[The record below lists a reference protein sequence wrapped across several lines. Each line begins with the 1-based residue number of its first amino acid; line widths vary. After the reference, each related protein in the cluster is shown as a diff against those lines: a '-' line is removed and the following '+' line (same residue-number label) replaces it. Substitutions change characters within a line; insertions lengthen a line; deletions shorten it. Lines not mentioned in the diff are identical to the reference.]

1 MAATFGKRTI
11 QTAMPRSTA
20 RAAIAAAPVAA
31 ALVTAA
37 PVAAATGV
45 PSGIELPTIR
55 FPLVTIGLLVLL
67 TLVFL
72 WEVHASA
79 HRGFSPGVGALIGY
93 GAVDRALVLS
103 GGWWRILTAPLLHA
117 NLGHL
122 ISNGVVLGVIG
133 FMLEPLIGPRWFA
146 AMYAVGAIGG
156 SLCSIALNEADIPS
170 VGASGAIMGV
180 LAGAFFCGASA
191 KAGPKG
197 RKMQTWALRLMLP
210 ALIPLAADSHV
221 DYAGHLGGVV
231 AGLAMGVLLQ
241 MAWPRGADRP
251 ELGAA
256 AATVGGVVLAGGLF
270 ALLLIP
276 HGAATAAVVASS
288 PSTLMPEEDVPDVSA
303 VNSDRARELLARY
316 PHDPR
321 AHLLRGFAFLRYDH
335 DLADAEEQ
343 FRQALAA
350 KDVAGLDPDFAKTVT
365 VFLALSVAYE
375 HRPDEARALGT
386 PLCGF
391 AARHLSQISDTLREQ
406 GICA

>member
-1 MAATFGKRTI
+1 MAATFGKRSV
-11 QTAMPRSTA
+11 QTAIPRMTAMAPA
-20 RAAIAAAPVAA
+20 RAPVVAAPAA
-31 ALVTAA
+31 VTLPRVEA
-37 PVAAATGV
+37 
-45 PSGIELPTIR
+45 PTIR
-55 FPLVTIGLLVLL
+55 FPAVTIGLLVLL
-67 TLVFL
+67 TLVFM
-72 WEVHASA
+72 WEVHAA
-79 HRGFSPGVGALIGY
+79 PVLHRGMSPSVGALIGF
-93 GAVDRALVLS
+93 GAVDRALVLD

-122 ISNGVVLGVIG
+122 LSNGVVLGLIG

-156 SLCSIALNEADIPS
+156 SLCSIALNAANLPA

-180 LAGAFFCGASA
+180 LAGAFFCGSSA

-210 ALIPLAADSHV
+210 ALIPLAANSHV
-221 DYAGHLGGVV
+221 DYAGHLGGVL
-231 AGLAMGVLLQ
+231 AGLAMGVLMH
-241 MAWPRGADRP
+241 MAWPRGAERP
-251 ELGAA
+251 ELGGA
-256 AATVGGVVLAGGLF
+256 AATVGGAVLAGGLL

-276 HGAATAAVVASS
+276 HSAVTAAVAAGA
-288 PSTLMPEEDVPDVSA
+288 PSTLMPEEQVPEIATVT
-303 VNSDRARELLARY
+303 SDGARDLLARY

-321 AHLLRGFAFLRYDH
+321 AHLLRGYAFLRDDH

-343 FRQALAA
+343 FHQALAS

-365 VFLALSVAYE
+365 VLLALTVAYE
-375 HRPDEARALGT
+375 NRPDEARALGA

-391 AARHLSQISDTLREQ
+391 AAQRLPQISGNLRDK

>member
-1 MAATFGKRTI
+1 MAATFGKRAV
-11 QTAMPRSTA
+11 QTTMPRV
-20 RAAIAAAPVAA
+20 AAHAPVAA
-31 ALVTAA
+31 AAVAA
-37 PVAAATGV
+37 VPVATS
-45 PSGIELPTIR
+45 PRIELPTIR

-67 TLVFL
+67 SLVFL
-72 WEVHASA
+72 WEAHAA
-79 HRGFSPGVGALIGY
+79 PVLHRGVSPGVDALIGF
-93 GAVDRALVLS
+93 GAIDRALVFA
-103 GGWWRILTAPLLHA
+103 GGWWRVLTAPLLHA
-117 NLGHL
+117 NLSHL
-122 ISNGVVLGVIG
+122 ISNGVVLGLIG

-146 AMYAVGAIGG
+146 AMYAAGAVGG

-241 MAWPRGADRP
+241 MAWPRGAERP
-251 ELGAA
+251 ELGNTAA
-256 AATVGGVVLAGGLF
+256 AVGGVVLAGGLF
-270 ALLLIP
+270 ALVLVP
-276 HGAATAAVVASS
+276 HGAVTAAIAAST
-288 PSTLMPEEDVPDVSA
+288 PSTLMPEEEVPDIAA
-303 VNSDRARELLARY
+303 VTSDRARDLLTRY

-321 AHLLRGFAFLRYDH
+321 AHLLRGFAFLRDDR

-365 VFLALSVAYE
+365 VFLALTVAYE
-375 HRPDEARALGT
+375 HRPDEARALGA

-391 AARHLSQISDTLREQ
+391 AEQHLPEISGNLREK
-406 GICA
+406 GVCV